1 MKNARYFLLMVLNII
16 TGALFMAQGLPDK
29 EIIPLVCSS
38 MWMFSAG
45 IWFCMW
51 FVR

>member
-1 MKNARYFLLMVLNII
+1 MKNAGYFLLMVMNII
-16 TGALFMAQGLPDK
+16 AGALFIARGLPDK

-45 IWFCMW
+45 IWLCMW
-51 FVR
+51 LMS